1 MDVALQPSAQELLAR
16 VAERDAGA
24 LGELYDQLAPR
35 LLGMLS
41 SMLPSRSLAEEV
53 LHDVFLR
60 LWSEARTLSQE
71 GGSVSAWLVV
81 NARHT
86 ALDRLRLDRE
96 RRARAGKS
104 PASLPTRKFPEGKSF
119 SPKSILS
126 AFLAATPLAWVP
138 RPEEIARVD
147 ARLELLH
154 KIVQQMPNPQ
164 GQALDLAVFRG
175 FSEAEIAQELGE
187 PFAKVR
193 ATLRAAIT
201 FLRHRRRAVVGT
213 WAANI

>member
-1 MDVALQPSAQELLAR
+1 MDVPAQSSEQGLLAR

-41 SMLPSRSLAEEV
+41 WMLRSRSLAEEV
-53 LHDVFLR
+53 LQDVFLR
-60 LWSEARTLSQE
+60 LWSEGRTLSQE
-71 GGSVSAWLVV
+71 GGSVRAWLVV

-86 ALDRLRLDRE
+86 ALDRLRRE
-96 RRARAGKS
+96 REQRSGAGKT
-104 PASLPTRKFPEGKSF
+104 PATLPTRKFPEGKSF

-138 RPEEIARVD
+138 GPEEIARVD
-147 ARLELLH
+147 ARLGLLQ
-154 KIVQQMPNPQ
+154 KIVRQMPSPQ

-175 FSEAEIAQELGE
+175 FSETEIAQELGE
-187 PFAKVR
+187 PLAKVR